1 MLYGVGLGPGD
12 KELLTLRALR
22 VIREAGE
29 VIVPGMRAYS
39 LVADIREPR
48 VVEFPMGGGA
58 VAAKKLGEEL
68 AGRCESEDVAFCC
81 LGDPLLY
88 STFHD
93 TAAEVL
99 WRNPR
104 VEVRIIPGV
113 TSFSAALAELG
124 VFVDSSLLVTTVDF
138 EDADVVVV
146 LKATRPRD
154 IEERLRKR
162 GYKKFMLVE
171 KLFMEG
177 ARVLRGEMPE
187 RASYFSIVVA
197 LRG

>member
-22 VIREAGE
+22 VIKEADE

-48 VVEFPMGGGA
+48 VVEFPMGGA

-68 AGRCESEDVAFCC
+68 AERCESEDVAFCC

-99 WRNPR
+99 KRNPK

-124 VFVDSSLLVTTVDF
+124 VFVDSSLLVTTADF

-154 IEERLRKR
+154 IEERLRKK
-162 GYKKFMLVE
+162 GYKRFMLVE